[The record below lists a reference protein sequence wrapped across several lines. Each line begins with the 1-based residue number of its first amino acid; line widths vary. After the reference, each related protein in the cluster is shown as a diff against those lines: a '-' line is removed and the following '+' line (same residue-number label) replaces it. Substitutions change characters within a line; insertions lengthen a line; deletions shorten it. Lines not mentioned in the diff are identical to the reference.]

1 MKFFPCTGDCLL
13 LDEQCQSCGRT
24 EEEIVE
30 MSKSLDELVT
40 FAEKMKY
47 ENLAEF
53 ADDVADSVKYKL
65 GLGHS

>member
-13 LDEQCQSCGRT
+13 LDEQCQSCGRS
-24 EEEIVE
+24 EEEIIE
-30 MSKSLDELVT
+30 MGKPVDELVT

-47 ENLAEF
+47 ENLEEF
-53 ADDVADSVKYKL
+53 ADAVAGSIKYKL